1 MSSNHPLFDRVFAGT
16 PEPTGPP
23 LTGKDLRDSGIEAVL
38 QHTPESYKQAFI
50 NTIKDFPKGYCFT
63 VEDVREKAGDPPKE
77 VHYNCIGGLI
87 RTAAGMNLITRTVER
102 RKAKRASLHAS
113 ELAVWR
119 RL

>member
-1 MSSNHPLFDRVFAGT
+1 MNGHPLFDKVFSGQ

-23 LTGKDLRDSGIEAVL
+23 LTGEDLRDGGIESVL
-38 QHTPESYKQAFI
+38 AHTPDEYKERFI
-50 NTIKDFPKGYCFT
+50 TAIENFPVGYCFT
-63 VEDVREKAGDPPKE
+63 VEDVRKRAGDPPE
-77 VHYNCIGGLI
+77 QVHYNCMGGLM
-87 RTAAGMNLITRTVER
+87 RTAASKNLITRTSER